1 MEETALD
8 TTTKTGADVLAPFLD
23 APPTG
28 RRTAFTQV
36 PDWVML
42 CERVN
47 ATAFRLWCILRS
59 MQFERGPGIPPLKL
73 DEICWLLP
81 GVNGKPTSKARARE
95 ALDSLLEEGLLKDV
109 SEEGTAKSAAR
120 LYLAMDTP
128 QKAMGWTGAR
138 RKLRRYHRLWR
149 SKG

>member
-8 TTTKTGADVLAPFLD
+8 TTTKTGVLAPFLD
-23 APPTG
+23 APTVN

-59 MQFERGPGIPPLKL
+59 MQFERGPGIPPLTL

-81 GVNGKPTSKARARE
+81 GVNGKPTSKSRARE
-95 ALDSLLEEGLLKDV
+95 AMDCLLEEGLLKDV
-109 SEEGTAKSAAR
+109 SAEGTAKSAPR
-120 LYLAMDTP
+120 LYLAMDAP
-128 QKAMGWTGAR
+128 KKAMGWTGAR
-138 RKLRRYHRLWR
+138 RKLKWYDKLWR
-149 SKG
+149 TRR